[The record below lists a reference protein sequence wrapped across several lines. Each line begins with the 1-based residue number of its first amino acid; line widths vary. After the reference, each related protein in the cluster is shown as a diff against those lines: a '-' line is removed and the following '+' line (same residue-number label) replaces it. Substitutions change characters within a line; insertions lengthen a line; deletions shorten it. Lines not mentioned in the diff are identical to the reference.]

1 VANTP
6 TLEKWQHARIRTI
19 DLPSGA
25 GDVDVEPC
33 DLSVLLYGDPEE
45 GIEPAIPNDLATIA
59 EQAEYEGV
67 DAEKMSREERIQ
79 LTQFRHWLIADR
91 LRRPTL
97 NRKEVRKLPYE
108 DQIAIFRVCLHMDL
122 SERVMLASFRGVEAG
137 KSSNGSGPA
146 EGSPAE

>member
-1 VANTP
+1 VVNTP

-45 GIEPAIPNDLATIA
+45 NIPPSIPNDLATIA
-59 EQAEYEGV
+59 ERAEYQGV
-67 DAEKMSREERIQ
+67 DAEKMSKDERIT
-79 LTQFRHWLIADR
+79 LTRFRYWLIADR
-91 LRRPTL
+91 LRRPKL
-97 NRKEVRKLPYE
+97 DRKQVRSLPYD

-122 SERVMLASFRGVEAG
+122 SERLMLSSFRGLPAGNEA
-137 KSSNGSGPA
+137 NGSSPT
-146 EGSPAE
+146 EGSSAE